1 MSDKPDL
8 WRVEVAATADSV
20 NAFEDALSPF
30 CEAVSWFATDSEGD
44 WRIEGFSE
52 HRPDDADLAAAMAAV
67 ADGFSLPVPEVTV
80 IPVKP
85 RDWVAESLALF
96 PPTDAGRYF
105 IHGTHYQA
113 SPPTGRID
121 ICLNPGRA
129 FGSGDHATTRGC
141 LLALDGLARAH
152 NFTRP
157 LDMGCGSGILAIAM
171 ARTWKRR
178 VQAVDV
184 DLKAVVVAKQ
194 NVRRNRVAR
203 FVRPLLG
210 NGFRARAVGANGPYD
225 LIVSNILANPLCRM
239 AVDVARHLR
248 SASDGGGF
256 VVLAGFYKKDAGRVY
271 AAYRRQGLR
280 LVRGYDIG
288 DWRTLVLERR
298 STRGAR

>member
-1 MSDKPDL
+1 MKNQTGL

-20 NAFEDALSPF
+20 NAFEDALAPF
-30 CEAVSWFATDSEGD
+30 CEAVSWFATDSEGE
-44 WRIEGFSE
+44 WRIEGFTE
-52 HRPDDADLAAAMAAV
+52 QCPDGADLADAMTAV
-67 ADGFSLPVPEVTV
+67 ATSFSITVPEVTV

-96 PPTDAGRYF
+96 PPTEAGRYF
-105 IHGTHYQA
+105 IHGTHYET
-113 SPPTGRID
+113 SPPPGRID

-141 LLALDGLARAH
+141 LLALDELARSH
-152 NFTRP
+152 TFKTP

-171 ARTWKRR
+171 ARTWMRR
-178 VQAVDV
+178 VVAADI
-184 DLKAVVVAKQ
+184 DIKAVVVARE

-203 FVRPLLG
+203 FVRPLRG
-210 NGFRARAVGANGPYD
+210 NGFRARRVAASGPYD

-248 SASDGGGF
+248 GAKDGGGF
-256 VVLAGFYKKDAGRVY
+256 VVLSGFYQKDAGRVY

-280 LVRGYDIG
+280 LVRSYDIG
-288 DWRTLVLERR
+288 KWRTLVLERR
-298 STRGAR
+298 PR